1 MAMNALALIVA
12 LFAPAHP
19 ALKPSIQYTLR
30 VDSTDLSGWT
40 VEIRLRTVSDTFR
53 LAVAAH
59 PEYDDRYWR
68 YVRNVAVE
76 PSGTVTRVDSA
87 VWHFSAPEGWVT
99 VRYRVALPPPEP
111 GLRAAW
117 RPYLTPTGGLI
128 GGPHAFMYLLGEEQ
142 MPVAV
147 ILELP
152 RSWDVSTGLRDAF
165 RAPDQG
171 RLQRANQRIWGY
183 AAVDAASLMDSPIL
197 VGQLRQWRFVEGGVP
212 HRVVYWPLPNAAS
225 FDTTA
230 FVSGIQAVVHQTIA
244 LFGGASYKAYTFL
257 FQDGAYGALEHPS
270 SVTLGAPSA
279 DLARDPHA
287 ALAETAHEFFHTW
300 NLMTIR
306 PVEYRDIDYRTQPP
320 VTSLWFSEGLTMFY
334 ADLLMRR
341 AGIQPSDATRTAH
354 LERLMSRYVAN
365 PAYGRFSA
373 EAVSRVAYNADPG
386 SLGDYS
392 ASTHLQGELI
402 GTMLDLTIRNNTD
415 GQRSMDDVMRL
426 LFNQRRAIDGHVIEQ
441 TVEAV
446 CGCDVTPFFDAHVR
460 GAAPLDFNR
469 YLALIGFT
477 THVTTGPAV
486 FNGEPERDLRIWGW
500 EPQGERGVRLVISDP
515 SSAWGRAGLHS
526 RDQLV
531 ALNGAAV
538 ATWPGLRAKL
548 QSLHLGDTVRV
559 QVRRPSG
566 PFEATV
572 VVAGFERPA
581 VRIERLPNATVAQRR
596 LAEAAIF

>member
-1 MAMNALALIVA
+1 IATALDTTSNSHWFTAANAAALMEAPILAGR
-12 LFAPAHP
+12 
-19 ALKPSIQYTLR
+19 LR
-30 VDSTDLSGWT
+30 V
-40 VEIRLRTVSDTFR
+40 
-53 LAVAAH
+53 
-59 PEYDDRYWR
+59 
-68 YVRNVAVE
+68 
-76 PSGTVTRVDSA
+76 
-87 VWHFSAPEGWVT
+87 
-99 VRYRVALPPPEP
+99 
-111 GLRAAW
+111 
-117 RPYLTPTGGLI
+117 
-128 GGPHAFMYLLGEEQ
+128 
-142 MPVAV
+142 
-147 ILELP
+147 
-152 RSWDVSTGLRDAF
+152 
-165 RAPDQG
+165 
-171 RLQRANQRIWGY
+171 
-183 AAVDAASLMDSPIL
+183 
-197 VGQLRQWRFVEGGVP
+197 WRFTESGVP

-244 LFGGASYKAYTFL
+244 LFGGAPYKAYTFL

-441 TVEAV
+441 AVEAV

-460 GAAPLDFNR
+460 GAAPIDFNR
-469 YLALIGFT
+469 YLGLIGLT
-477 THVTTGPAV
+477 AHVTTGPAV

>member
-1 MAMNALALIVA
+1 MAMNALALIGA

-40 VEIRLRTVSDTFR
+40 VEIQLRTVSDTFR
-53 LAVAAH
+53 LAMAAH

-68 YVRNVAVE
+68 YVTGFRVE
-76 PSGTVTRVDSA
+76 SSGGEATFAKVDSA
-87 VWHFSAPEGWVT
+87 VWQVVAPRGPVV
-99 VRYRVALPPPEP
+99 VRYRIVLPPTPPAPPSALEQR
-111 GLRAAW
+111 GAW
-117 RPYLTPTGGLI
+117 RPFLTPTGGLV
-128 GGPHAFMYLLGEEQ
+128 GGPHAFMYLLGSERAMVGVMLDLPSGWQIATALDTTSNSHWFTAANAAALMEA
-142 MPVAV
+142 P
-147 ILELP
+147 IL
-152 RSWDVSTGLRDAF
+152 A
-165 RAPDQG
+165 G
-171 RLQRANQRIWGY
+171 RLR
-183 AAVDAASLMDSPIL
+183 V
-197 VGQLRQWRFVEGGVP
+197 WRFTESGVP

-244 LFGGASYKAYTFL
+244 LFGGAPYKAYTFL

-300 NLMTIR
+300 NLMRIR

-341 AGIQPSDATRTAH
+341 AGIQPSDSTRTAH

-426 LFNQRRAIDGHVIEQ
+426 LFNQRRAIDGHLIEQ